1 MSALRS
7 PLVVVGG
14 AVVVAVAAAAVFAPV
29 VAPYDPTALSGGALE
44 PPSADHLLGTDVIGQ
59 DVFSRILWGAR
70 SSLLVGGG
78 AAGLAIVVAILVGV
92 LSALAGRRVD
102 VVVMRILDV
111 ALALPRLP
119 LLVLVGALV
128 GPSRIALILL
138 IAFVFFPGPARIFRS
153 QALNVRT
160 RGFIEASQGFGGGS
174 LYLLRRHVV
183 PAMGPIVI
191 EVFVAL
197 IGRTILFAA
206 TLAFLGLAD
215 PTEVSWGLML
225 NQALLETGLYFTP
238 AWTWLVL
245 PAGFAITL
253 VVLGFTFLG
262 VGLEPLLNP
271 RWKRGL

>member
-119 LLVLVGALV
+119 
-128 GPSRIALILL
+128 LILL